1 MHIPQMKEV
10 INGIEQVNNN
20 VDSVRINTNDSNEK
34 LDKIISLL
42 EKLVKQGE

>member
-1 MHIPQMKEV
+1 MHIPEMKEV

-34 LDKIISLL
+34 LDKIIRLL

>member
-1 MHIPQMKEV
+1 MHIHEIKEV
-10 INGIEQVNNN
+10 IDGIQEVNSN
-20 VDSVRINTNDSNEK
+20 VDSVRINTNEK

>member
-1 MHIPQMKEV
+1 MHIPEMKEV

-34 LDKIISLL
+34 LDKIIRLL
-42 EKLVKQGE
+42 EKLVKQGQ

>member
-1 MHIPQMKEV
+1 MHIKEMKEV